1 MDSMPLAVFFG
12 KLYAQRVFCSLS
24 RKVVPGWIVNRIV
37 PSKMQP
43 GIIVAIIRLSPPIPR
58 QSNRVRRFVE
68 TSIADQLR
76 CQSALHPFEHEFIEL
91 AIKQRAYLTLD
102 LIRTDINVGRK
113 RISTLLRAKNR
124 MVKQIDSAEK
134 QSER

>member
-1 MDSMPLAVFFG
+1 MLGRRAFE
-12 KLYAQRVFCSLS
+12 
-24 RKVVPGWIVNRIV
+24 IVADYMVDRIV
-37 PSKMQP
+37 PAEMQP
-43 GIIVAIIRLSPPIPR
+43 RIIVAIIRLSPPIPR
-58 QSNRVRRFVE
+58 QSNRVRRLVE

-76 CQSALHPFEHEFIEL
+76 RQPPLHAFKHKFIKL
-91 AIKQRAYLTLD
+91 AIKQRAYLTLY

-124 MVKQIDSAEK
+124 MVKQIDTAEK

>member
-1 MDSMPLAVFFG
+1 MLGRRAFE
-12 KLYAQRVFCSLS
+12 
-24 RKVVPGWIVNRIV
+24 IVADYMVDRIV
-37 PSKMQP
+37 PAEMHP

-58 QSNRVRRFVE
+58 QSNRVRRLVE
-68 TSIADQLR
+68 TSIADQLC
-76 CQSALHPFEHEFIEL
+76 CQSALHAFEHEFIEL

-134 QSER
+134 QRQR